1 MRNISVVIGI
11 IGLFLLNSCTTLY
24 EFPIEVSQPAKVNL
38 SPNIK
43 NITLVSRNLKYR
55 SDTLQHFYARNNKL
69 IKDNIL
75 LNIDSITINACFD
88 SLSSKLYQQQRFGK
102 VTVLPVTTLP
112 VQYLQKINPPTK
124 AQVQKIASDTQADA
138 LILLDMFSAFYSI
151 YPVSDDNKMVAQVV
165 TASIW
170 TIYDPATY
178 RILQHQ
184 SMIDTLYWDGL
195 NEKGDYLSSRIPA
208 KKDAIAIAAGLSGVK
223 YSKNL
228 VPYWRQ
234 VNRQIFTTEKEEFPL
249 ALALAKKNK
258 WEEASAIW
266 AKYTDSKNM
275 RYRLQSMYNLAVAHE
290 MEGDIEGAQQLLND
304 ALANAPASAYI
315 SEKKSIRAYSVIL
328 AKRKV
333 ELEKINVM
341 DYEK

>member
-1 MRNISVVIGI
+1 MRNRSVVIGI
-11 IGLFLLNSCTTLY
+11 ICLILLGSCTTLY

-55 SDTLQHFYARNNKL
+55 SDTIQHFYARNNKL
-69 IKDNIL
+69 IKDNIR
-75 LNIDSITINACFD
+75 LNIDSIIINACFD
-88 SLSSKLYQQQRFGK
+88 SLSSKLQQQQRFDK

-112 VQYLQKINPPTK
+112 VQYLQKIKPPTK

-138 LILLDMFSAFYSI
+138 LILLDMFSAFYSF
-151 YPVSDDNKMVAQVV
+151 YPVSDDNRMVAQVV

-170 TIYDPATY
+170 TLYDPATY
-178 RILQHQ
+178 RVLQHQ

-195 NEKGDYLSSRIPA
+195 DDKGDYLASRIPA
-208 KKDAIAIAAGLSGVK
+208 KKDAIAIAAGLAGTK

-234 VNRQIFTTEKEEFPL
+234 VNRQIFTSEKGEFPM

-266 AKYTDSKNM
+266 TKYTDSKNK
-275 RYRLQSMYNLAVAHE
+275 RFRLQAMYNLAVARE
-290 MEGDIEGAQQLLND
+290 MEGDIEGAQQLLTE
-304 ALANAPASAYI
+304 ALAIAPASVY
-315 SEKKSIRAYSVIL
+315 STEKKSIRVYSFIL

-333 ELEKINVM
+333 DLEKINALG
-341 DYEK
+341 YEE